1 MHVSKWHFPL
11 TLRFFFFTRGKENRS
26 KIQILSFRFLS
37 ERQNR
42 NIKEYSPVIFG
53 AYLIVILVW
62 FPFVNQPSD
71 LKTAAVLCLSSKK
84 LSALPSWVVIGL
96 SCWPEGHVLGIFLV
110 AVFLLWFIN
119 VSFASWRQH
128 RLQTEPFVHS
138 QWAGNYFICC
148 GFFN

>member
-42 NIKEYSPVIFG
+42 NIEEYSPVVFG
-53 AYLIVILVW
+53 GHLTVILVW

-71 LKTAAVLCLSSKK
+71 RKTAAVLCLSSKK
-84 LSALPSWVVIGL
+84 LSALPSWVVI
-96 SCWPEGHVLGIFLV
+96 P
-110 AVFLLWFIN
+110 LLLAGRSRLRDFSRCRFSSVVHKRKLCILTATSPAN
-119 VSFASWRQH
+119 RTICTLAMSW
-128 RLQTEPFVHS
+128 
-138 QWAGNYFICC
+138 
-148 GFFN
+148 